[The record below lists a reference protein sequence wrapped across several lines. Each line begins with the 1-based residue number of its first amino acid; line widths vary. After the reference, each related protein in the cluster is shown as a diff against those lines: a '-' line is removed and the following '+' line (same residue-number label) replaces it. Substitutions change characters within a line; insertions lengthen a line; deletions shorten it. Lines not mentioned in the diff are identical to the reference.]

1 MAPKSV
7 TNSVNSGLSMATS
20 PMNLVRVTPV
30 VSQTSSNTGAL
41 VLVSIVSGSANR
53 VVVVVVVDW
62 EMEVD
67 SFDGAKAAPELMVA
81 NNARNES
88 FMVTTVMCVVVAV
101 VESVCYE
108 TV

>member
-1 MAPKSV
+1 M
-7 TNSVNSGLSMATS
+7 
-20 PMNLVRVTPV
+20 

-53 VVVVVVVDW
+53 VVVVVVVVDW
-62 EMEVD
+62 VIEVD

-101 VESVCYE
+101 AVVVVAVVESVCYE
-108 TV
+108 TG

>member
-1 MAPKSV
+1 
-7 TNSVNSGLSMATS
+7 
-20 PMNLVRVTPV
+20 MNLVRVTPV

-88 FMVTTVMCVVVAV
+88 FMVTRKRNYKDIISRLSSQY
-101 VESVCYE
+101 VE
-108 TV
+108 

>member
-1 MAPKSV
+1 
-7 TNSVNSGLSMATS
+7 
-20 PMNLVRVTPV
+20 MNLVRVTPV

-67 SFDGAKAAPELMVA
+67 SFDGAKAAPELMVG

-88 FMVTTVMCVVVAV
+88 FMVTRKRNYKDIISRLSSQY
-101 VESVCYE
+101 VE
-108 TV
+108 